1 MSSHQWNPEGSS
13 SSTELTWSERLE
25 RLKVPTVQ
33 ELLGLQRLLDNE
45 CLSRFRNPNDEPG
58 VPTGVLVQIT
68 LCVSGRLVDWSGPL
82 SGRLREVQL
91 RALVGALA
99 LLHHNGLTALA
110 SEPYDELR
118 MNIAN
123 RFNDIV
129 DGRRNSGLSLEDRM
143 RKANALYLIR
153 LVAQYFSLI
162 RRAQPLSDAL
172 SIPIIG
178 LVLAGA
184 GIASGQYNN
193 LQAVFRYADDVI
205 GLLPGRTDRYLNL
218 PAIQELTRNAISV
231 LATADTGNHD
241 VEELEN
247 VEMATDVVNLVQ
259 ELLRIHI
266 RAIPSRRSDAWNW
279 PLARFRRG
287 PPLMNK
293 WYFFYG
299 LLDCAA
305 QLARHL
311 LPEQMP
317 ADLLGGLERLMNE
330 ADFEEFRWKVVEIL
344 QAYNPSSIA
353 IYDWLESLHRDSKIE
368 EPRTVLQAVRNILGD
383 YTSSASGDQ
392 TAPRRTHVSAS
403 PTALRQ
409 QTTYSSLM
417 NAQLS
422 YAADEIEPCRTEE
435 SNSTMTADKQSS
447 CSSLAGIHWSYASEK
462 SEAIS
467 KEYMESDLRYWQQD
481 GDVQVSQLLPA
492 RVFFHKGYTH
502 AGLSLDCN
510 LVFFYHSTKI
520 CVYRANT
527 GGPSELLLERK
538 FEKNAGISDVSLS
551 RSILAVSTR
560 QRVELYRIR
569 SYRPGLQPM
578 KVLPHGDW
586 DPSGVAIYEGQSQVL
601 VAIGHRRETQ
611 NSRKGRI
618 VLHRMD
624 SSCEKATQMNA
635 VLEYML
641 PMQDMPKVLSFAPE
655 GNYLTCITNVMN
667 TILVW
672 IIECGAPSNAMP
684 STITKYTHRPET
696 DSDGLT
702 SAVSFQR
709 RSRAYMLCT
718 TSAATERFRSHGEWP
733 FSSPIPQGETQ
744 APPSATHHFIALKDY
759 RQLVAGAVSSVANIF
774 AVLEKSGR
782 ILILHLTGHE
792 DGGVTSLSTRD
803 GKPESLQ
810 VSLNQVQSLRTS
822 TQRMRFDPSGEK
834 LYAVDPEGK
843 LVVVTFTP
851 GE

>member
-1 MSSHQWNPEGSS
+1 MSSQQWNPEGPF

-45 CLSRFRNPNDEPG
+45 CLTRFRNPGDEPG
-58 VPTGVLVQIT
+58 VPTGILVQIT
-68 LCVSGRLVDWSGPL
+68 LCISGQLVDWSGPL

-110 SEPYDELR
+110 SGPYDELR
-118 MNIAN
+118 ANIAN

-129 DGRRNSGLSLEDRM
+129 EGRRNSGQSLEDRM

-162 RRAQPLSDAL
+162 RRAQPLSDAI

-184 GIASGQYNN
+184 SIASGQYNN
-193 LQAVFRYADDVI
+193 LQTVFQYADHVI

-218 PAIQELTRNAISV
+218 PAIQELTRNATTV

-247 VEMATDVVNLVQ
+247 VGMASDVVRFVQ

-266 RAIPSRRSDAWNW
+266 RAIPSRRSDAWDW

-311 LPEQMP
+311 RPQQMP
-317 ADLLGGLERLMNE
+317 ADVLGGLERLMNE

-344 QAYNPSSIA
+344 QAYNPTSIA
-353 IYDWLESLHRDSKIE
+353 IYDWLESSSVE
-368 EPRTVLQAVRNILGD
+368 EPRTVVQAVRSILGD
-383 YTSSASGDQ
+383 YTPSAGGDQ
-392 TAPRRTHVSAS
+392 TVPRRTHASAS
-403 PTALRQ
+403 PTALHQ
-409 QTTYSSLM
+409 QTTYSSLI

-422 YAADEIEPCRTEE
+422 CAADEIESCRTKE
-435 SNSTMTADKQSS
+435 STSTMTVDKQSS
-447 CSSLAGIHWSYASEK
+447 CSSLGGIHWSCASDET
-462 SEAIS
+462 EANS
-467 KEYMESDLRYWQQD
+467 TEYMEGELRHWQQD
-481 GDVQVSQLLPA
+481 RDAQVSQLLPA
-492 RVFFHKGYTH
+492 RPFFHRQYTH
-502 AGLSLDCN
+502 AGLSLDCQ

-527 GGPSELLLERK
+527 GGQSEPLLKRK
-538 FEKNAGISDVSLS
+538 FENYAEITEVSLS
-551 RSILAVSTR
+551 SSILAVSTR
-560 QRVELYRIR
+560 QRLELYRIR
-569 SYRPGLQPM
+569 SHHPGLQPM

-611 NSRKGRI
+611 ESRKGRI
-618 VLHRMD
+618 VLHRID
-624 SSCEKATQMNA
+624 LPCDNATQMNA
-635 VLEYML
+635 VAEYML
-641 PMQDMPKVLSFAPE
+641 PMQDVPKSLSFDLK
-655 GNYLTCITNVMN
+655 GKYLTCITKIRNA
-667 TILVW
+667 ILVW
-672 IIECGAPSNAMP
+672 IIKCGGPLNAMP
-684 STITKYTHRPET
+684 STITKHSHRP
-696 DSDGLT
+696 
-702 SAVSFQR
+702 
-709 RSRAYMLCT
+709 
-718 TSAATERFRSHGEWP
+718 
-733 FSSPIPQGETQ
+733 
-744 APPSATHHFIALKDY
+744 
-759 RQLVAGAVSSVANIF
+759 LVTGAVSSVANIF

-792 DGGVTSLSTRD
+792 DGGVTSHSTRD
-803 GKPESLQ
+803 GEPERLQ

-822 TQRMRFDPSGEK
+822 THRIRFDPSGEK